1 MDTIIFILSAICILV
16 ALIGLF
22 AGFSSLRFI
31 SLYKMQ
37 NFETVNGVIEEF
49 VEIKHGK
56 KVFQHPVLNFFYN
69 ETEYH
74 VQSGLTI
81 PSTEKVMPPSGKPF
95 EVGDKVE
102 VRIYRNDVSTAILD
116 AQYIL
121 DRIKAET
128 HSMLVF
134 SAIALI
140 VGVILTIFF

>member
-1 MDTIIFILSAICILV
+1 MDTIIFIAGSICILM
-16 ALIGLF
+16 GLVGF
-22 AGFSSLRFI
+22 FVGFSSLRFI

-37 NFETVNGVIEEF
+37 NYETVSGVIEEF
-49 VEIKHGK
+49 AEIKHGK
-56 KVFQHPVLNFFYN
+56 KTFQHPVLNFFYD

-81 PSTEKVMPPSGKPF
+81 PSIKKVLPPSGKPF

-102 VRIYRNDVSTAILD
+102 VRIYRKDVSTAILN

-128 HSMLVF
+128 NSMLLF
-134 SAIALI
+134 SGILLIA
-140 VGVILTIFF
+140 GMILTIYF